1 MEKEED
7 SVILLRSLED
17 AAEEAGDSL
26 EAVGQV
32 LKRFLDFHGELLL
45 ILHW

>member
-26 EAVGQV
+26 EAVGHV
-32 LKRFLDFHGELLL
+32 LKRFVDFHGELLL